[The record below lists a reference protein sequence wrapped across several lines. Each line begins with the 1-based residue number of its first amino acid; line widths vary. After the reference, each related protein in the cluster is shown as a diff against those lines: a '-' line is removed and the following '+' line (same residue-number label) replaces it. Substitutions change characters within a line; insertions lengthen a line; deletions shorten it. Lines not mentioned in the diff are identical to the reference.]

1 MLVTAFSGATVLV
14 LGCPPPDVFS
24 RKERYISVLS
34 QCKKGVFFFVVVIV
48 VCFCIQ
54 LNLIIMDTGFF
65 NIIYLAWEYVGI

>member
-1 MLVTAFSGATVLV
+1 MLVTAFCGATVLV

-34 QCKKGVFFFVVVIV
+34 QCKKRCFFVVVIV

-54 LNLIIMDTGFF
+54 LNLIIMDTGLF
-65 NIIYLAWEYVGI
+65 NIIYLVWDYVGI